1 MTGPPPADTPPWRV
15 GGFTEVRELGAGAQG
30 RVVLARHAGTGA
42 PVAIKYLDRRDG
54 DERAVESLRAEA
66 VMLGRVD
73 DPHVVRL
80 YRFVSAERGVALVME
95 AVNGVSLK
103 RILAEHGALEPEAAL
118 TVLKGSLR
126 GLAAAHA
133 AGVVHRDYKPANVVV
148 RADGLSKLIDFGVAV
163 LAGDGG
169 GSGTPA
175 YMAPEQWEKRP
186 ASPATDVYAATC
198 VFYECVTGRRPY
210 GGDLAALAGAHLRAS
225 VPVEQ
230 VPAALRDLIARGM
243 AKSADDRPAGAAD
256 FVAELDAVASS
267 VYGSDWEGRGV
278 RAMAGA
284 AVAVAAVFPLVA
296 AGLAPAGGAAAGTA
310 AAGTG
315 TAVGV
320 TAGGG
325 VSAAVAAKAAGAVI
339 AATAVAAGGAG
350 VYAASTGDE
359 ASRADG
365 PRVLQVRP
373 VSFTRT
379 SSGPSTR
386 VTARVPQLSG
396 LPGGLAARV
405 NALVRA
411 PAERWARSAGP
422 DLAAFRPRDDPA
434 NPYTGKVEYDVGLKG
449 PKLFSVRYTFSG
461 TVMTRNTPAVR
472 VVTVDLTTGRALA
485 GGDFFRSDALTGPRM
500 SALTRLLAEY
510 GPGHGALCDEGPFWD
525 EESRRY
531 VDTPPAS
538 RDLTPALVNEGV
550 LHMLPTRQG
559 IVFYPPV
566 SRMGYSMA
574 CGRQWRPFHVP
585 YRRLGRYIR
594 PDVIRA
600 AGAAVP
606 SP

>member
-1 MTGPPPADTPPWRV
+1 MTGPPPSETPWRV
-15 GGFTEVRELGAGAQG
+15 DGFTEVRELGAGAQG
-30 RVVLARHAGTGA
+30 RVVLARHARTGA
-42 PVAIKYLDRRDG
+42 PVAIKYLSRRDG
-54 DERAVESLRAEA
+54 DERAVASLRAEA

-80 YRFVSAERGVALVME
+80 YRFVSADRGVALVME

-118 TVLKGSLR
+118 AVLKGSLR

-175 YMAPEQWEKRP
+175 YMAPEQWEKGP

-210 GGDLAALAGAHLRAS
+210 GGDLAALAGAHLRAP
-225 VPVEQ
+225 VPVEGA
-230 VPAALRDLIARGM
+230 PAALRDLIARGM
-243 AKSADDRPAGAAD
+243 AKSAGDRPSGAAD

-267 VYGSDWEGRGV
+267 VYGADWERRGV

-284 AVAVAAVFPLVA
+284 AVALAAVFPLVA

-310 AAGTG
+310 AAGT
-315 TAVGV
+315 AAGV

-339 AATAVAAGGAG
+339 AASAVAAGGAG

-359 ASRADG
+359 ASRVER
-365 PRVLQVRP
+365 PPVLQVRP

-379 SSGPSTR
+379 TSGPSTR

-396 LPGGLAARV
+396 LPGGLTARV
-405 NALVRA
+405 NALIRE
-411 PAERWARSAGP
+411 PAERWAESAGS
-422 DLAAFRPRDDPA
+422 DLAAFLPRDDPA

-449 PKLFSVRYTFSG
+449 PKLFSVRYSFSG
-461 TVMTRNTPAVR
+461 TVMTRNTPAVQ

-485 GGDFFRSDALTGPRM
+485 SRDFFRPDALTGPRM

-510 GPGHGALCDEGPFWD
+510 GPGHGSLCGEGPFWD
-525 EESRRY
+525 SERRQY
-531 VDTPPAS
+531 VDTPPYD
-538 RDLTPALVNEGV
+538 RDLTPTLVNEGV

-574 CGRQWRPFHVP
+574 CGRQWRPFDIP

-594 PDVIRA
+594 PDVFRA

-606 SP
+606 TP